1 MPARVYFAHD
11 QPLGYG
17 WLQGGILGLPTQTH
31 WQMLARATL
40 LEELGQLRRRLTQSV
55 LQGAA
60 PGASADA
67 LIDAWRTTLQ
77 EALARYNRVIADQ
90 VAAGSADL
98 AMLSVGL
105 KALAEVDA

>member
-1 MPARVYFAHD
+1 
-11 QPLGYG
+11 
-17 WLQGGILGLPTQTH
+17 
-31 WQMLARATL
+31 MLARATL
-40 LEELGQLRRRLTQSV
+40 LEELGQLRRRLTRSV
-55 LQGAA
+55 LQNVA
-60 PGASADA
+60 PGATAET
-67 LIDAWRTTLQ
+67 LIDTWRATRQ